1 MGGEKGGVAT
11 ARKDGGVKKRERVLV
26 REKETP
32 FSVFLPNTP
41 EIGQI
46 TVR

>member
-1 MGGEKGGVAT
+1 MGGEKEGVAI

-32 FSVFLPNTP
+32 FSVLLPSTP
-41 EIGQI
+41 EIRQI
-46 TVR
+46 TMR